1 MENTSERPTKF
12 LLIMLAAL
20 TAFAP
25 FVTDM
30 YLTALPSMTESFSA
44 STSQVQLGLTTSM
57 LGLAIG
63 QLIIG
68 PLSDKY
74 GRKVPLIA
82 TLVLF
87 AISSALCI
95 FSSSIT
101 MFVALQRCTSMP
113 PHGSLNA
120 ASSP

>member
-1 MENTSERPTKF
+1 
-12 LLIMLAAL
+12 MLAAL

-30 YLTALPSMTESFSA
+30 YLPALPSMTESFSTTA
-44 STSQVQLGLTTSM
+44 SQVQLGLTTSM